1 MATLRP
7 RRGEETIFPN
17 SVLPEAARRLRVLQF
32 GQIKIADRAQ
42 GIRRR
47 AAGKARGHLI
57 KPRLIIG
64 LQLDQLGDGIA
75 PALRPAAPVGNGLR
89 PRSWPRPIPSS
100 NVII

>member
-1 MATLRP
+1 
-7 RRGEETIFPN
+7 
-17 SVLPEAARRLRVLQF
+17 
-32 GQIKIADRAQ
+32 
-42 GIRRR
+42 
-47 AAGKARGHLI
+47 
-57 KPRLIIG
+57 

>member
-7 RRGEETIFPN
+7 RRGEETIFQN
-17 SVLPEAARRLRVLQF
+17 SVLPEAARR
-32 GQIKIADRAQ
+32 QIKIADRAQ

-64 LQLDQLGDGIA
+64 LQLDQLGDRIA